1 MYYQSNQNKSPASHF
16 LVGEGN
22 NEQLTVP
29 ESSLCA
35 FDRTSGSLTH
45 ASEQHGPMWKCNNK
59 WNSKNCLREGHRNS
73 CPSTETQLFWSPVF
87 LARSFTHLLTLLISS
102 SWCRTWHAGTWSWY
116 IMHDCYPR
124 GYVTDEQTNMT
135 VFNTIK
141 IPARP
146 SVRCKDRRQMVQ
158 HLHGNIAHYLFCPD
172 IHGGSIFL
180 KFFVIGRN
188 RTGRRECKLNKSW
201 APL

>member
-45 ASEQHGPMWKCNNK
+45 ASEQHRPMWKCNNK

-73 CPSTETQLFWSPVF
+73 CPSMETQLFWSPVF

-141 IPARP
+141 DTSKTISQMQRQKTNGTAFTRQH
-146 SVRCKDRRQMVQ
+146 STLSILSRHSWREHLCEVLCDWKKQDRQTRMQ
-158 HLHGNIAHYLFCPD
+158 
-172 IHGGSIFL
+172 
-180 KFFVIGRN
+180 
-188 RTGRRECKLNKSW
+188 TE
-201 APL
+201 